1 MHVNNN
7 GYRRRPRKRITGR
20 FYAFLT
26 VMVMLVVFVC
36 VFISTRR
43 GGNSTNPNVIAPV
56 PQSTPYLVTAQA
68 TPQPTVAPAPQ
79 TQDASA
85 VTPAS
90 ETAADTSSA
99 NSLAT
104 DTSSADTSSAD
115 TSSADTS
122 SADTASQS
130 SSLTSIADLYADE
143 EDVDAPIEAADTVQV
158 SANDLSVTEGLPSE
172 WQNFLLLGTDTR
184 NLNSVNRTDTII
196 IASVN
201 ANSGKIRLVSIMR
214 DLAVPFTNSQGV
226 TKEVK
231 INSLIGRGGV
241 NRVMKTINE
250 LFDMNITQYVMV
262 NFASFQKVVDIVG
275 GVEMDITQEEME
287 EINSSLGEM
296 AKVAGYD
303 QDWYLEN
310 KDSLALQTWGA
321 QTHLTGIQALGYV
334 RIRHV
339 GAGDYRRTERQRD
352 LLDAILRKVKNDAN
366 ILQIMQLFT
375 SMWGE
380 FTTNVDL
387 GTAVGLGTTVLKN
400 GAVKINDSWRIP
412 GTSTSFKSETRSSL
426 GAALYDCDFE
436 ANAALLHQ
444 FIYEN
449 DA

>member
-1 MHVNNN
+1 MNNS

-43 GGNSTNPNVIAPV
+43 GGNSTNPNVIAPM

-79 TQDASA
+79 TQDVSA
-85 VTPAS
+85 VIPAS

-99 NSLAT
+99 NSPA
-104 DTSSADTSSAD
+104 ADTG
-115 TSSADTS
+115 SADTS

-130 SSLTSIADLYADE
+130 SGLTSIADLYAQE
-143 EDVDAPIEAADTVQV
+143 EVDAPVDAADTVQV

-275 GVEMDITQEEME
+275 GVEMDITQEEMK

-387 GTAVGLGTTVLKN
+387 GTAVGLATTVLKN

-412 GTSTSFKSETRSSL
+412 GTSTSFKGETRSSL
-426 GAALYDCDFE
+426 GYALYECDFE

>member
-43 GGNSTNPNVIAPV
+43 GGNSTNPNVIAPM
-56 PQSTPYLVTAQA
+56 PQSTPYLVTAQP
-68 TPQPTVAPAPQ
+68 TPQPVAVVPAPQ
-79 TQDASA
+79 TQSDTGAVPVQDMEAPPSAASPADTGSASA
-85 VTPAS
+85 SGSTGAAGTTGAAS
-90 ETAADTSSA
+90 SG
-99 NSLAT
+99 
-104 DTSSADTSSAD
+104 
-115 TSSADTS
+115 
-122 SADTASQS
+122 
-130 SSLTSIADLYADE
+130 LTSIADLYAQE
-143 EDVDAPIEAADTVQV
+143 EVDAPVDAADTVQV

-262 NFASFQKVVDIVG
+262 NFASFQKVVDIIG
-275 GVEMDITQEEME
+275 GVEMDITQEEMK

-352 LLDAILRKVKNDAN
+352 LLDAILRKIKNDAN

-387 GTAVGLGTTVLKN
+387 GTAVGLATTVLKN

-412 GTSTSFKSETRSSL
+412 GTSTSFKGETRSSL
-426 GAALYDCDFE
+426 GYALYECDFE

-449 DA
+449 NA